1 MGRFDWLL
9 RPRSILVV
17 GGGTWGAEV
26 LRQCQKIGFQ
36 GDLWVLHP
44 TKDEIAGLK
53 PYRKLTDLPRAPDAV
68 YVGVNRHATIDV
80 VRDLRAMGAGGAVCF
95 ASGFQEALQEDAAAA
110 DLQAALLEAA
120 GDMPIVGPN
129 CYGFLNYLDGVAMWP
144 DQHGGVMVE
153 SGVALITQSSNI
165 AINLTMQRRGLPISY
180 VITVGNQAQTTFAEV
195 GLALLDDP
203 RVTALGLHIEGIGD
217 LRAFESLARQAH
229 EMGKPI
235 VALKVG
241 RSAQARAATVSH
253 TAALAGSDAGA
264 QALFARL
271 GVGQV
276 ETLSG
281 FLETLKLLHVVGPLP
296 STNVASMS
304 CSGGEA
310 SLMADAAHDSPVT
323 YPPLS
328 DAQTTA
334 LRAVLGPMVAL
345 ANPLDYYTY
354 IWGDVSAMAATFG
367 AMMDARMAL
376 GLVVLDFP
384 RGDRCSIA
392 AWKPVIAA
400 VAEAQE
406 TSGKP
411 IALLSSLVENM
422 PEDVAQDLVARRIL
436 PFCGISEAIEAIS
449 LAAAIGQAVPP
460 IGDLLLPAKTPA
472 EVLTLG
478 EAEAKDALATYG
490 LTVPRSCKAE
500 SMDAVT
506 DAAARV
512 GYPVVLKGEGFAHK
526 TEAAALAL
534 DLATPE
540 AVMAAA
546 SAMPV
551 TSFLVEEMVAGAV
564 AELLIGVVSDPAHG
578 YVLTLA
584 AGGVMTELMDDRVSL
599 LLPVDLPMVR
609 SALGKLRVFPVLQ
622 GYRGKPGAD
631 IAAIIDAVMA
641 VQAYVTAHRPQEVE
655 VNPLI
660 CREDGA
666 IAADALI
673 VKGVCDD

>member
-1 MGRFDWLL
+1 MGRFDRLL
-9 RPRSILVV
+9 RPRAILVV

-26 LRQCQKIGFQ
+26 LRQCQKTGFR

-53 PYRKLTDLPRAPDAV
+53 PYRKLADLPRAPDAV

-95 ASGFQEALQEDAAAA
+95 ASGFQEAVKEDAVAG
-110 DLQAALLEAA
+110 DLQTALLEAA
-120 GDMPIVGPN
+120 GDMPIIGPN
-129 CYGFLNYLDGVAMWP
+129 CYGFLNYLDDVAMWP
-144 DQHGGVMVE
+144 DQHGGVTVDG
-153 SGVALITQSSNI
+153 GVVLITQSSNI
-165 AINLTMQRRGLPISY
+165 AINLTMQRRGLPTAY
-180 VITVGNQAQTTFAEV
+180 VITVGNQAQTTFAQI

-217 LRAFESLARQAH
+217 LRGFENLARKAR
-229 EMGKPI
+229 EKGKPI

-253 TAALAGSDAGA
+253 TAALAGSEAGA

-296 STNVASMS
+296 SDSVASMS

-310 SLMADAAHDSPVT
+310 SLMADAAHGSTVA

-345 ANPLDYYTY
+345 ANPLDYHTY
-354 IWGDVSAMAATFG
+354 IWGDVHKMAATFS

-384 RGDRCSIA
+384 RPDRCSMA
-392 AWKPVIAA
+392 AWEPVITA

-406 TSGKP
+406 ISGKR

-422 PEDVAQDLVARRIL
+422 PEDVAQDLVAQGIL
-436 PFCGISEAIEAIS
+436 PLCGITEAIEAIGV
-449 LAAAIGQAVPP
+449 AAAIGQAVPP
-460 IGDLLLPAKTPA
+460 AADLLLPATAPTKA
-472 EVLTLG
+472 VTLS
-478 EAEAKDALATYG
+478 EAEAKDALAVYG
-490 LTVPRSCKAE
+490 LTVPKSCSAA
-500 SMDAVT
+500 SLDAVT

-512 GYPVVLKGEGFAHK
+512 GYPVVLKGDGFAHK

-546 SAMPV
+546 SVMPA
-551 TSFLVEEMVAGAV
+551 TRFLLEEMVKGAV

-599 LLPVDLPMVR
+599 LLPVDAPMVR
-609 SALGKLRVFPVLQ
+609 SALDRLRVFPVLQ

>member
-1 MGRFDWLL
+1 MGRFDRLL
-9 RPRSILVV
+9 RPRAILVV

-26 LRQCQKIGFQ
+26 LRQCQKIGFL

-53 PYRKLTDLPRAPDAV
+53 PYRKLADLPHAPDAV
-68 YVGVNRHATIDV
+68 YIGVNRHATIEI
-80 VRDLRAMGAGGAVCF
+80 VRDLHAVGAGGAICF
-95 ASGFQEALQEDAAAA
+95 ASGFQEAVQEDAAAA
-110 DLQAALLEAA
+110 DLQTALLEAA
-120 GDMPIVGPN
+120 GDMPIIGPN
-129 CYGFLNYLDGVAMWP
+129 CYGYLNYLDGVAMWP
-144 DQHGGVMVE
+144 DQHGGVTVDG
-153 SGVALITQSSNI
+153 GVALITQSSNI
-165 AINLTMQRRGLPISY
+165 AINLTMQRRGLPIAY
-180 VITVGNQAQTTFAEV
+180 VITVGNQAQTTFAEI

-203 RVTALGLHIEGIGD
+203 RVTVLGLHIEGIGD
-217 LRAFESLARQAH
+217 LRGFENLARKAH
-229 EMGKPI
+229 EKGKPI

-253 TAALAGSDAGA
+253 TAALAGSDVGA
-264 QALFARL
+264 KALFARL

-296 STNVASMS
+296 SNNVVSMS

-310 SLMADAAHDSPVT
+310 SLMADAAHGSPAT

-328 DAQTTA
+328 DAQTNA

-345 ANPLDYYTY
+345 ANPLDYHTY

-384 RGDRCSIA
+384 RGDRCSMA
-392 AWKPVIAA
+392 AWEPVIAA
-400 VAEAQE
+400 VADAQE
-406 TSGKP
+406 ASGKP
-411 IALLSSLVENM
+411 VAMLSSLVENM
-422 PEDVAQDLVARRIL
+422 PDDVAQDLVARGIV
-436 PFCGISEAIEAIS
+436 PFCGIPEAIEAIS
-449 LAAAIGQAVPP
+449 VAAAIGQAVPP
-460 IGDLLLPAKTPA
+460 AGDLLLPVKTPA

-551 TSFLVEEMVAGAV
+551 TSFLVEEMVAGGLT
-564 AELLIGVVSDPAHG
+564 ELLIGVVSDPAHG

-599 LLPVDLPMVR
+599 LLPVDPPMVR
-609 SALGKLRVFPVLQ
+609 SALGRLRVFPVLQ
-622 GYRGKPGAD
+622 GYRGKTGAD

-673 VKGVCDD
+673 VKGVCDG